1 MADRDWFWTVQSQAT
16 EVPDF
21 SRVEVQVRASEPLDA
36 ASLYTLVAFLA
47 VSAGAAAGG

>member
-1 MADRDWFWTVQSQAT
+1 MAGRDWFWSMQSQST

-21 SRVEVQVRASEPLDA
+21 SRVEVQVRDSEAADA

-47 VSAGAAAGG
+47 AVPNRLGC